1 MEPLGSKMEQLN
13 PVSKDPL
20 VPTYTYIGLDN
31 AKVLH
36 RALTCMPE
44 YLRLEWLNWCCK
56 VASEGEPLEFRVV
69 SVPGS
74 VKEYLINLY
83 QMVNHGRLTMELS
96 VQCAEDMARQ
106 LAELRKR

>member
-1 MEPLGSKMEQLN
+1 M
-13 PVSKDPL
+13 
-20 VPTYTYIGLDN
+20 
-31 AKVLH
+31 
-36 RALTCMPE
+36 
-44 YLRLEWLNWCCK
+44 
-56 VASEGEPLEFRVV
+56 EFRVV